1 MNAMLLSLIVPVY
14 NVAEYLPKCMDSLL
28 AQPRGS
34 YEIILVDDGSTDGKS
49 GALCDDYAAR
59 YPALVRVIHQANGG
73 LGAARNTGLE
83 AAGGEYLFFIDSD
96 DWIAPDALSRLES
109 EIEKTHADIYV
120 FTFRYVSDTG
130 EMPAEPK
137 LSGNAPGVRSLES
150 CPDLLL
156 DPPGAWIHLC
166 RRALFL
172 DSGVRFPGRVWYE
185 DLCTTPKLLL
195 EAKSIVQLEDPLYF
209 YYLRQGSIMRN
220 ANLRRNLEILD
231 ALETVRSHFAERG
244 VLERYRPQLTVLAV
258 DDACAAAQRV
268 LMADPK
274 AEFLPRFLEYVREKY
289 PDYRREPMLKRLGK
303 KKLIL
308 LTLLEGKHYGLA
320 RTMFR
325 LAGKLKKN

>member
-1 MNAMLLSLIVPVY
+1 MLLSLIVPVY
-14 NVAEYLPKCMDSLL
+14 NVAEFLPKCMDSLL
-28 AQPRGS
+28 GQPCDS
-34 YEIILVDDGSTDGKS
+34 YEIILVDDGSTDGRS
-49 GALCDDYAAR
+49 GALCDEYAAK
-59 YPALVRVIHQANGG
+59 YPELVRVIHQANGG

-83 AAGGEYLFFIDSD
+83 AARGEYLFFIDSD
-96 DWIAPDALSRLES
+96 DWIAADALSRLET
-109 EIEKTHADIYV
+109 EIEKTRADIYV
-120 FTFRYVSDTG
+120 FTFRYVSDSG

-137 LSGNAPGVRSLES
+137 PSGSAPGVRSLKS

-156 DPPGAWIHLC
+156 DPPGAWIHVC
-166 RRALFL
+166 RRSLFL
-172 DSGVRFPGRVWYE
+172 DTGVRFPGRVWYE

-195 EAKSIVQLEDPLYF
+195 EAKSVVQLEDALYY

-220 ANLRRNLEILD
+220 SNLRRNLEILD
-231 ALETVRSHFAERG
+231 ALETVRSHFEEKG
-244 VLERYRPQLTVLAV
+244 QLEAYRPQLTVLAV

-274 AEFLPRFLEYVREKY
+274 AEFLPRFLDYVREKF

-308 LTLLEGKHYGLA
+308 LKLLEWKRYGLA

-325 LAGKLKKN
+325 AAGKLKKN